1 MRKRGPAAIAAC
13 DYRAAVSTGRKRLAR
28 SGASRWW
35 AGEPDGRVERSPHP
49 DMVHD
54 NSTQQTSPVFDVAV
68 IGGGPAG
75 IGAAVAAGRMGAR
88 TVVVE
93 RHDVLGGMG
102 TSALVNNFC
111 PAHLDGSRMII
122 GGVFAELRRRLI
134 ERKRIYASMNFSY
147 RMEPYDPAVFAEL
160 ADTMCREAGVE
171 VRCGS
176 GLAAVEFSESAPTRI
191 TLQNGHVLR
200 AKTVVD
206 SSGDG
211 FVAALAGVPFTF
223 GRSKDGAVMP
233 LTFCYRIGPIDLD
246 ALERAL
252 PGTVHHHAPTGERHC
267 CISNHPATNVWVAEA
282 RASGELTIPRDHIA
296 AILSVPGRPDHATVN
311 FGRVFC
317 KDPTNPAELAQA
329 EAEGRRQID
338 EGVRFFRKYLPGFER
353 VELKEVARQIG
364 VRETRQIQGLYTL
377 TGPDATSCRQFEDV
391 IAQCCYAIDIHEP
404 DTEGTTMKEFR
415 PGTHYDIPWRALVP
429 ASGPANLVIGGR
441 CVSATQEAMSSFRV
455 APSVMAIGE
464 AAGVTAALAAR
475 NGGVIRKVDPK
486 AVQARL
492 RETGGILV

>member
-1 MRKRGPAAIAAC
+1 MMIQDPL
-13 DYRAAVSTGRKRLAR
+13 S
-28 SGASRWW
+28 
-35 AGEPDGRVERSPHP
+35 EQPSP
-49 DMVHD
+49 
-54 NSTQQTSPVFDVAV
+54 SFDVAV

-75 IGAAVAAGRMGAR
+75 IGAAVAAGRMGVR
-88 TVVVE
+88 TVIVE

-111 PAHLDGSRMII
+111 PAHLDGSRLII
-122 GGVFAELRRRLI
+122 GGVFAELRSRLI
-134 ERKRIYASMNFSY
+134 ERKRIYASTDFSY
-147 RMEPYDPAVFAEL
+147 RMEPYDPEVFAEV
-160 ADTMCREAGVE
+160 AHAMCREAGVE

-176 GLAAVEFSESAPTRI
+176 GLAAVEFAEGEATRI
-191 TLQNGHVLR
+191 TLQNGSVLQ

-233 LTFCYRIGPIDLD
+233 LTFCYMIGPIDLEV
-246 ALERAL
+246 LGREL
-252 PGTVHHHAPTGERHC
+252 PGTVHRNALTGERHC
-267 CISNHPATNVWVAEA
+267 CISNHPKTNVWVAQA

-317 KDPTNPAELAQA
+317 KDPTNPAELA
-329 EAEGRRQID
+329 EAETQGRRQIE
-338 EGVRFFRKYLPGFER
+338 EGVRFFRRYLPGFER

-364 VRETRQIQGLYTL
+364 VRESRQIQGLYTL
-377 TGPDATSCRQFEDV
+377 TGPDATGCRQFEDV

-415 PGTHYDIPWRALVP
+415 AGTHFDIPWRALVP

-475 NGGVIRKVDPK
+475 NGGVIRKVDPR

-492 RETGGILV
+492 RETGGVLE